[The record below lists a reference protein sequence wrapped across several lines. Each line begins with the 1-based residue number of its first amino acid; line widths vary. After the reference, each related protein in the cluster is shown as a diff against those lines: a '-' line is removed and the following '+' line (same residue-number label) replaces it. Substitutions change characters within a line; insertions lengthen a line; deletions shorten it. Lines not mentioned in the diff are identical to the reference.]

1 MIKYVIA
8 GVFMFLGIIA
18 TIAGTYAKG
27 RLDQMKRDNRFM
39 ENYRRNEG

>member
-8 GVFMFLGIIA
+8 LGFMVLGGLV
-18 TIAGTYAKG
+18 TIAGAYAKG